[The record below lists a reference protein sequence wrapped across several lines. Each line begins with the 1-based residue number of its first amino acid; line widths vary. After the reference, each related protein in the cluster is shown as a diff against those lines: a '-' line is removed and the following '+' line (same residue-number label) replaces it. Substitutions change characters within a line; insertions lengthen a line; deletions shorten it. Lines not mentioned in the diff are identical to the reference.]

1 MASDS
6 KDTSFFSLPAVPGG
20 VSQRKREVSERP
32 WGYGDVHPKQL
43 SGSLSRPQVLT
54 GAPVPI
60 SGITRQ
66 AGAAEGAISMV
77 NAPGLAGGSTVM
89 TAILTGVG
97 RWGDR

>member
-1 MASDS
+1 M
-6 KDTSFFSLPAVPGG
+6 
-20 VSQRKREVSERP
+20 SQRKREVSERP